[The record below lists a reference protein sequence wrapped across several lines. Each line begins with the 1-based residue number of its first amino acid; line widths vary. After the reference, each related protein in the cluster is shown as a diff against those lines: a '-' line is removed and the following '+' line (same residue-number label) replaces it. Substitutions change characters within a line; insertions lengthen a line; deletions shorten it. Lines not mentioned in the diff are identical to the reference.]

1 MPTDCYGT
9 RLPFQRRLN
18 RESNRL
24 CLEKKRDYSL
34 TKLLKHAG
42 KHASKPQQWS
52 TTSRWKK
59 VFLIVVNAGYIC
71 DLWLIWPI
79 FGKLATEITQ
89 GVNWAKR
96 NAKTLSRFLIVVE
109 AWRKL
114 RMVWTSIFSPEISSA
129 WRFCRVEMLVSL
141 SVNIFRTR
149 PLVKVLSICLC
160 HCCFSFS
167 QIFRWTCLIP
177 FGHEES

>member
-9 RLPFQRRLN
+9 RLPYQRRLN

-24 CLEKKRDYSL
+24 CLEKKKWLFTNEASETCGQ
-34 TKLLKHAG
+34 TKSVVNDIKV
-42 KHASKPQQWS
+42 
-52 TTSRWKK
+52 KK
-59 VFLIVVNAGYIC
+59 KAFLIVVNAVYIC

-79 FGKLATEITQ
+79 LGKLATEITQ

-114 RMVWTSIFSPEISSA
+114 RMVCTSIFFPEISSA

-149 PLVKVLSICLC
+149 PLVKVLSICRC

-167 QIFRWTCLIP
+167 KIFRWTCLIP
-177 FGHEES
+177 FGHEGS